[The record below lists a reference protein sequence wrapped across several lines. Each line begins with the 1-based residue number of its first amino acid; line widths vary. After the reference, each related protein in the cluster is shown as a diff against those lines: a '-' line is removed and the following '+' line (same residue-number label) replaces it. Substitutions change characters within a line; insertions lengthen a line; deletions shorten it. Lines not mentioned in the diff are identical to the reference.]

1 MTEVPPIIS
10 FINEQQR
17 QQQASGRRKGVKQF
31 HRKSR
36 VGCQRCRTKRIKCDE
51 TKPVCRNCERVE
63 EPCIY
68 DRLPKDESMEAG
80 EPAETKDRR
89 ILELKLMHLYIT
101 ETGPTIAFDPETS
114 YEVFVDALPRMAFQS
129 DGLLYS
135 IYAVTSL
142 HQARKL
148 PAAASESSM
157 LEHHHRY
164 LQLAFKH
171 HHKELISFLKEKADV
186 IMLTTHLMRLVA
198 FVMLSERILEPY
210 APPIEWLR
218 ITSSN
223 AKFFQT
229 AMEAIGDDPSTCT
242 AKLIRST
249 PLTLDED
256 NAQHEFPDPRPSF
269 EHILTARSKDPDDND
284 DPVFW
289 DDGVRVAYEG
299 AMGYLGSIFRI
310 LHNYN
315 GPPGPIRR
323 RIVVFPFIVDPRF
336 IDLVAEGRP
345 RALVILAHF
354 FALIVFL
361 DTYWFVGNTGA
372 REVRAIAAHL
382 PPFWQGL
389 MGFPL
394 YIVENGFT
402 CKR

>member
-142 HQARKL
+142 HQARNYRPL
-148 PAAASESSM
+148 PLNPLCWS
-157 LEHHHRY
+157 
-164 LQLAFKH
+164 
-171 HHKELISFLKEKADV
+171 ITTEKADV